1 VTVKIYVEGGAKD
14 NKDVSV
20 RCKRGFSDYCSKL
33 SPAGRLP
40 QVVACGSRS
49 EAFKRFKTAATN
61 VKHGDQ
67 CALLVDSEGP
77 LRPGISP
84 THHLAAQE
92 RWSFQGLPSDQVFL
106 MVQAMEAWFFAD
118 RQALADYYRDGF
130 RPNALRG
137 SDRDIESIAKND
149 LEQSLRDASVA
160 TTKGPYRKARHG
172 FDLLSEI
179 DPNKVEAAS
188 AQAASLH
195 AFLRSI

>member
-1 VTVKIYVEGGAKD
+1 MTVKIYVEGGAKN
-14 NKDVSV
+14 NKDANV
-20 RCKRGFSDYCSKL
+20 RCKRGFSDYCSRL

-49 EAFKRFKTAATN
+49 EAFKRFKTAVAN
-61 VKHGDQ
+61 SKNGDQ

-77 LRPGISP
+77 VSPGTAP
-84 THHLAAQE
+84 AHHLAAQDK
-92 RWSFQGLPSDQVFL
+92 WSFESLPSDRVFL

-118 RQALADYYRDGF
+118 RQALADYYRKGF

-137 SDRDIESIAKND
+137 SDRDIESIAKSD
-149 LEQSLRDASVA
+149 LEQSLKDASVA

-179 DPNKVEAAS
+179 DPRKVEAGS
-188 AQAASLH
+188 PHAASFH
-195 AFLRSI
+195 AFLRSV